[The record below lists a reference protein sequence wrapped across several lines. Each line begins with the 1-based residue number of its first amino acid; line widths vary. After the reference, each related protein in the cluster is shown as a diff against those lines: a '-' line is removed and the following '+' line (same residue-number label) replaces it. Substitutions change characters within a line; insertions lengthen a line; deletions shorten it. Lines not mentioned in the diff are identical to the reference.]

1 MRRSSVFSAL
11 VLTGLVLAW
20 GTGCESTPPP
30 AGADELRMPAEWEPH
45 EAMWL
50 AWPTYDSMVGRPKE
64 PLYQEIIKALAPH
77 VKVNL
82 VVQSQA
88 EAERVQGV
96 LAAERIPSGHV
107 TFRVIPSAIDIWMRD
122 TGPTFVKDGAG
133 RARAVDF
140 RFNSW
145 GYEGHTSLYP
155 WDSDVLDRD
164 AANLL
169 GVPVVESQMISE
181 GGALEVNGR
190 GTLIITEAVAFHRN
204 PHMSRSE
211 IEAEYKR
218 TLGIKKVIWL
228 KEGVPEDDLAFWR
241 KRGVPNNVFTA
252 LAVGGHTD
260 EFVRFVDEDTLL
272 LAEVTEEEAAEDA
285 LSAVARQRLEAAYA
299 TLRSATDQDGK
310 PFEIIRVP
318 ATTSIYETMG
328 REDETY
334 RYIASLTFED
344 GTVIPEGSRIT
355 VVSATSYLNFL
366 ITNGIV
372 LTPVYWKQGRPASM
386 AAKDNRMKQIL
397 QKAFPD
403 REIVGINPEAI
414 NVGGGGIHCITQQ
427 QPVGVMASTGQSVD
441 GTGAS
446 LAGLTSGTTFPK
458 K

>member
-30 AGADELRMPAEWEPH
+30 GGADELRMPAEWEPH

-64 PLYQEIIKALAPH
+64 PVYLEIIKALAPH

-88 EAERVQGV
+88 KAEQVQGV

-107 TFRVIPSAIDIWMRD
+107 TFRVIPSSVDIWMRD

-285 LSAVARQRLEAAYA
+285 LSAASRSKSSGCRPRLPS
-299 TLRSATDQDGK
+299 TRPWGPKTR
-310 PFEIIRVP
+310 P
-318 ATTSIYETMG
+318 T
-328 REDETY
+328 
-334 RYIASLTFED
+334 
-344 GTVIPEGSRIT
+344 
-355 VVSATSYLNFL
+355 ATS
-366 ITNGIV
+366 
-372 LTPVYWKQGRPASM
+372 PA
-386 AAKDNRMKQIL
+386 
-397 QKAFPD
+397 
-403 REIVGINPEAI
+403 
-414 NVGGGGIHCITQQ
+414 
-427 QPVGVMASTGQSVD
+427 
-441 GTGAS
+441 
-446 LAGLTSGTTFPK
+446 
-458 K
+458 